1 MFRLNESQAPVG
13 DYTGLQ
19 MAAGSGL
26 MTRVIKMVI
35 VMMAMTIIRIRTK
48 PR

>member
-1 MFRLNESQAPVG
+1 MG

-26 MTRVIKMVI
+26 MMRVIKTVT
-35 VMMAMTIIRIRTK
+35 VMTAMTIIRIRK
-48 PR
+48 KLR